1 MKVYVA
7 SSWRNVHQPE
17 VVQCLR
23 SAGYTVYDFR
33 NPHEHTLEREQGF
46 HWTDIDPTWQSWTV
60 EQFIAALEHPLAQD
74 GFNSDFTNLRE
85 ADAVV
90 LVAPC
95 GRSAHLELG
104 FAVGRNIPT
113 IMLLD
118 KGEPE
123 LMYKMATHLAINL
136 DEVLSYLHFE
146 AHRIGPL
153 PRVGGS

>member
-7 SSWRNVHQPE
+7 SSWRNTLQPE

-23 SAGYTVYDFR
+23 SAGYTVYNF
-33 NPHEHTLEREQGF
+33 REQGF
-46 HWTDIDPTWQSWTV
+46 HWADIDPAWQSWTV
-60 EQFIAALEHPLAQD
+60 EQFINALEHPLAQD
-74 GFNSDFTNLRE
+74 GFNSDITNLQE

-113 IMLLD
+113 IMLLAN
-118 KGEPE
+118 GEPE
-123 LMYKMATHLAINL
+123 LMYKMATHLAVDL
-136 DEVLSYLHFE
+136 EEVLSWLRFE
-146 AHRIGPL
+146 AHRIRPL
-153 PRVGGS
+153 PRVEWRR